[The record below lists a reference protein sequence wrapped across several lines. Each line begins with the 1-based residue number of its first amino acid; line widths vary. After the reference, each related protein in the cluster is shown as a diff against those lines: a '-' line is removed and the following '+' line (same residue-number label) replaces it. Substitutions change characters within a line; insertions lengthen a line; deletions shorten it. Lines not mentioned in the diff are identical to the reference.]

1 MEEKAFAKINLG
13 LDILGSRPDGYHE
26 VSMIMQT
33 VGLCDVLTFSA
44 ADHLVLTCNQAELPC
59 DKTNLVWRAAELLA
73 ERIHKKPNV
82 HIHIEKHIFL
92 AAGLA
97 GGSSDAAAVLRGLN
111 KFWQAG
117 LNVQELLKLGSILGS
132 DVPFCLQ
139 GGTAKAI
146 GRGEQIIGLPDL
158 PPLWVVLA
166 KPRDISVGTAWA
178 YRRFDSIS
186 NVAPVRIEILKTA
199 IQQGKL
205 ELIFAAMGN
214 VLEDVTIPAYPVLQQ
229 IKNTMLQAGA
239 AASMMSGSGPT
250 VFGLCRQKAEGEK
263 VVAALRNKT
272 NLEVVLTKTVQRRE
286 CNEKSFGTN

>member
-117 LNVQELLKLGSILGS
+117 LNKTRKRPNG
-132 DVPFCLQ
+132 
-139 GGTAKAI
+139 
-146 GRGEQIIGLPDL
+146 
-158 PPLWVVLA
+158 
-166 KPRDISVGTAWA
+166 KPM
-178 YRRFDSIS
+178 
-186 NVAPVRIEILKTA
+186 
-199 IQQGKL
+199 Q
-205 ELIFAAMGN
+205 
-214 VLEDVTIPAYPVLQQ
+214 
-229 IKNTMLQAGA
+229 
-239 AASMMSGSGPT
+239 
-250 VFGLCRQKAEGEK
+250 
-263 VVAALRNKT
+263 AALLSVMRLN
-272 NLEVVLTKTVQRRE
+272 
-286 CNEKSFGTN
+286 SF